1 MKTLVLLCKDVIDHG
16 HCSTSVWK
24 TGDDRATLQLY
35 LLEPEGKP
43 TKGDLLEVDIATG
56 EEELRSVATIAS
68 RVGPT
73 TPHDDM
79 VICPAC
85 TSQFIAVPVSVQ
97 RALHAYENAPA
108 PAPVDPFPTLFPPD
122 HEPQPE
128 FPGYQATLRQDLANV
143 MGMTPPDTT
152 VVHSDAPPVD
162 NAHVAEGC
170 EQFEDPTTTH
180 EAVSSLDTPAQILG
194 AGAEQP
200 QSD

>member
-35 LLEPEGKP
+35 LLQSEGTP
-43 TKGDLLEVDIATG
+43 TPGDLLEVDVATG
-56 EEELRSVATIAS
+56 EDEVRSVATLAS

-73 TPHDDM
+73 TPNDDM

-108 PAPVDPFPTLFPPD
+108 HRIESDPIPTLFPPD
-122 HEPQPE
+122 HEPPQ
-128 FPGYQATLRQDLANV
+128 
-143 MGMTPPDTT
+143 DTT
-152 VVHSDAPPVD
+152 MVHSDAPPVD
-162 NAHVAEGC
+162 NDHVAEGC
-170 EQFEDPTTTH
+170 EQFADPTTTH

-194 AGAEQP
+194 AGAEHAS
-200 QSD
+200 SD